1 MLMTLPSEKL
11 AAMLPYMAIAALLLL
26 LAAQLA
32 MLTWKIIDRQ
42 QLDLGDIDQTAAASS
57 AADSV
62 SIDWNSLPLFGKVE
76 VVKKSD
82 VKKIPQRRPQQPG
95 ALQKLDVTLIGV
107 LVSSNPDNSYISI
120 KEKNDTRVLR
130 RGEEIQDGV
139 VVKSIE
145 PRTFVASDG
154 AAERTF
160 YLIPED
166 QLRASEREK
175 AIPQESSEPEPMPL
189 DEDQNETAD
198 AITYQVDADTRY
210 KLEQYRGDL
219 EQNPLS
225 LADKVRA
232 SPVQRNG
239 ELYGYR
245 LLHGEDREL
254 LASVGLRAGDILLGV
269 NDSSITDP
277 AQLNEVI
284 ESLATGNEISL
295 KIERGGKARDL
306 NVVLE

>member
-1 MLMTLPSEKL
+1 MLMSLPSEKL
-11 AAMLPYMAIAALLLL
+11 SGMLPYMVISALLLL

-32 MLTWKIIDRQ
+32 MLTWKLFDRQ
-42 QLDLGDIDQTAAASS
+42 QLDLGAIGQSAATASS

-62 SIDWNSLPLFGKVE
+62 SIDWNSLPLFGKAE
-76 VVKKSD
+76 IIKKSAVKK
-82 VKKIPQRRPQQPG
+82 PQRQPQQPG
-95 ALQKLDVTLIGV
+95 ALEKLDVTLIGA
-107 LVSSNPDNSYISI
+107 LVSSNADNSYISI

-130 RGEEIQDGV
+130 RGEEIRDGV
-139 VVKSIE
+139 FVKSIE
-145 PRTFVASDG
+145 PRAFVASDG
-154 AAERTF
+154 AAERIF
-160 YLIPED
+160 YLVPED
-166 QLRASEREK
+166 ELRAREREM
-175 AIPQESSEPEPMPL
+175 AIPQEISEPGPLPL
-189 DEDQNETAD
+189 DEEQSETAD

-219 EQNPLS
+219 EENPLS

-254 LASVGLRAGDILLGV
+254 LADVGLRAGDILLGV

-284 ESLATGNEISL
+284 ESLATGNEINL

>member
-1 MLMTLPSEKL
+1 
-11 AAMLPYMAIAALLLL
+11 MLPYMMIAALLLL

-32 MLTWKIIDRQ
+32 MLTWRIFDRQ
-42 QLDLGDIDQTAAASS
+42 QLDLGATGQSAATASS
-57 AADSV
+57 VADSV
-62 SIDWNSLPLFGKVE
+62 SIDWGSLPLFGKAEIVE
-76 VVKKSD
+76 KSPVKK
-82 VKKIPQRRPQQPG
+82 PRRRPQQPG
-95 ALQKLDVTLIGV
+95 ALEKLDVTLVGA

-120 KEKNDTRVLR
+120 REKGETRVLT

-145 PRTFVASDG
+145 PRAFVASDG
-154 AAERTF
+154 AAERVF
-160 YLIPED
+160 YLVPED
-166 QLRASEREK
+166 QLRAREREM

-189 DEDQNETAD
+189 DEEQGETAD
-198 AITYQVDADTRY
+198 AITHKVDADTRY

-219 EQNPLS
+219 EENPLS

-284 ESLATGNEISL
+284 ESLAIGNEINL

>member
-1 MLMTLPSEKL
+1 
-11 AAMLPYMAIAALLLL
+11 
-26 LAAQLA
+26 
-32 MLTWKIIDRQ
+32 MLTWKILDRQ
-42 QLDLGDIDQTAAASS
+42 QLDLDDLAQSAATASS

-62 SIDWNSLPLFGKVE
+62 SIDWNSLPLFGKAEIVKQS
-76 VVKKSD
+76 VVKK
-82 VKKIPQRRPQQPG
+82 IAPQQPQQPD
-95 ALQKLDVTLIGV
+95 ALQKLDVTLIGA

-120 KEKNDTRVLR
+120 KEKSDTRVLR
-130 RGEEIQDGV
+130 RGEEIQDGIV
-139 VVKSIE
+139 VNSIE
-145 PRTFVASDG
+145 PRSFVAADG
-154 AAERTF
+154 SAERIF

-166 QLRASEREK
+166 QLRAREREL
-175 AIPQESSEPEPMPL
+175 AMPQERSEPEPMPL
-189 DEDQNETAD
+189 DEEQAETAD
-198 AITYQVDADTRY
+198 AITYQVDADTRV

-219 EQNPLS
+219 EENPLS
-225 LADKVRA
+225 LVDKVRA

-269 NDSSITDP
+269 NDRSITDP
-277 AQLNEVI
+277 AELNEVI
-284 ESLATGNEISL
+284 DSLATGNEVNL